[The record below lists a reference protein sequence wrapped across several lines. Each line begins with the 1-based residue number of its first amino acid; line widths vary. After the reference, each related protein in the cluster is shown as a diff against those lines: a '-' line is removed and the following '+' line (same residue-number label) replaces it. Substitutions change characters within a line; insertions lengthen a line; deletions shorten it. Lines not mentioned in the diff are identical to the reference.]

1 MKGMKE
7 QFGKFSKI
15 AGFVTGMAMSNVAAA
30 QPETVSQETSHEVAE
45 RTDQASRPAERIEHL
60 NFTNA
65 QAYAE
70 HMRADVDRYINQG
83 PRYIYDENSVETM
96 PAIKYQ
102 GAGFVEFRI
111 NEQGEATPTRMD
123 GNIDDTSE
131 GGRGLLNFL
140 RTNAG
145 VSNLYLT
152 QNNVNIDE
160 VMGQR
165 HVSSDYYGLQIF
177 EIPQD
182 APTLT
187 EGYTVGEQNIANGA
201 GFSEEEALI
210 NALRNLISMGSA
222 YYAELPHEISSATL
236 ADGDRN
242 GAYRISRSGLEMA
255 LLDVKI
261 ERVEPDSQGIVGT
274 FMVWV
279 SARNGQ
285 VDLNFN
291 DTLTRLSTLNGFDA
305 ADYQRRQVLR
315 SQLVDHTTNRG
326 IEDLEVAIGSTSDIG
341 IDLIN
346 DRRAES
352 RMPLTQ
358 LTPATEQRIN
368 ASISRAVRV
377 REALAANGADA
388 YSGPRSGA
396 AVSGR
401 AMNVRLGTDTT
412 ESTAYQLARRDSPQ
426 DSEASEAADTTD
438 GTED

>member
-1 MKGMKE
+1 MKE
-7 QFGKFSKI
+7 RFGKFSKI

-30 QPETVSQETSHEVAE
+30 QPEAVSQETSHEVAE
-45 RTDQASRPAERIEHL
+45 ASDQETEHVERL
-60 NFTNA
+60 SFTNT
-65 QAYAE
+65 QAYVE
-70 HMRADVDRYINQG
+70 QMRSDIDRYINQEA
-83 PRYIYDENSVETM
+83 RYIYDLRRGEDIL
-96 PAIKYQ
+96 ALKYQ
-102 GAGFVEFRI
+102 GSGFVEFRL
-111 NEQGEATPTRMD
+111 NEQGQAIPTRID
-123 GNIDDTSE
+123 GTIDNTSD
-131 GGRGLLNFL
+131 GGRQLLNFL
-140 RTNAG
+140 RTNVG
-145 VSNLYLT
+145 ISNLYLV
-152 QNNVNIDE
+152 QNNVNVDE

-165 HVSSDYYGLQIF
+165 HLSSDYYGLQIF